1 MKPNE
6 KISIV
11 DQARAMYVAGDYLE
25 LRAFKKAKK
34 KSWSVLGFNRAT
46 EDRILRVSNH
56 KDYITET
63 QSKVRARQRGRALF
77 AEFPFIDY
85 VPRMIHAIKGTTS
98 HSVIGLMAQIKE
110 QEKFRA
116 DPRFPIYQMVER
128 GKRYAAIFKGIPYKP
143 IFS

>member
-11 DQARAMYVAGDYLE
+11 DQARAMYVAGDYAKLC
-25 LRAFKKAKK
+25 AFKKAKK
-34 KSWSVLGFNRAT
+34 KSWSVLGFDQAA
-46 EDRILRVSNH
+46 EDRILKTIHSVDNLES
-56 KDYITET
+56 I
-63 QSKVRARQRGRALF
+63 QSKVRARQHGRALF
-77 AEFPFIDY
+77 AKFSFIDY

-98 HSVIGLMAQIKE
+98 HPVIGRMAEIRE